1 MPQPPP
7 PPVGPLDRGLAVLRA
22 LCSPEAAD
30 RVRHGDLARTTG
42 LARSTVDRVV
52 STLARLE
59 LVRGDGREVA
69 LTPRLLELGGAY
81 LTASGL
87 PAALGPAVA
96 RLADEFGEPVSV
108 AVPDQDLVRIVV
120 RASSRRTMNLSFRVG
135 DVLPAER
142 CAAGA
147 VFRDGREAALD
158 ESHEPSYGVEPGLV
172 TVALPLRDAAGRTV
186 CAVSVAS
193 HTSRHT
199 ADSLARA
206 VLPRLRRTRG
216 AMEEALAAPRLP
228 RGAAAA
234 RADDSTAAAKRE
246 LGPAYLQSLARGL
259 DVLRALGAD
268 PGGGM
273 PLTAVAEATGLARA
287 TARRSLL
294 TLEHLGYAGRGPDGQ
309 RFVLR
314 PRVLELGCARLSGLG
329 LTDIAQPHL
338 ADLVR
343 RVGESASL
351 AVLDGSDIRYVARVP
366 TVRIMSIDITVGT
379 RFPAYATAM
388 GRVLLAGLPAGERP
402 ALPAELP
409 ALTGHTVTS
418 AGRLT
423 AVLDEVAAQ
432 GHALVDQELEEG
444 LRSLAVPVRD
454 GRGTVVAALNV
465 AQHAGRG
472 SAEAMRAAM
481 LGALREAAGRVE
493 AELRA
498 VGVVT
503 GAA

>member
-1 MPQPPP
+1 
-7 PPVGPLDRGLAVLRA
+7 
-22 LCSPEAAD
+22 
-30 RVRHGDLARTTG
+30 
-42 LARSTVDRVV
+42 
-52 STLARLE
+52 
-59 LVRGDGREVA
+59 
-69 LTPRLLELGGAY
+69 
-81 LTASGL
+81 
-87 PAALGPAVA
+87 
-96 RLADEFGEPVSV
+96 
-108 AVPDQDLVRIVV
+108 
-120 RASSRRTMNLSFRVG
+120 MNLSFRVG
-135 DVLPAER
+135 DALPAER

-147 VFRDGREAALD
+147 VFRDGRESALD
-158 ESHEPSYGVEPGLV
+158 ESHEPAYGVEPGLV
-172 TVALPLRDAAGRTV
+172 TIALPLRDAAGRTV

-216 AMEEALAAPRLP
+216 AMEEALAAPRPP

-234 RADDSTAAAKRE
+234 RGDDSTTAAKRE

-309 RFVLR
+309 RFVLL